1 LGENAANKDPLS
13 ELLSGDP
20 SVNMAIAGVV
30 RIDAMNSLH
39 QAKPHARR
47 DFQSQRPA
55 PHTATVWG
63 VGAVQVPQ
71 EAFGQI

>member
-1 LGENAANKDPLS
+1 
-13 ELLSGDP
+13 
-20 SVNMAIAGVV
+20 MAIAGVV

-39 QAKPHARR
+39 QANPHARR